1 MRVRKSVRVLAL
13 LLCLSLMTVPVKV
26 SAYYDDYVEMPT
38 LEYHN
43 NGDLK
48 NVTFQGS
55 LIRRNSN
62 GGYIVIM
69 TNRLRSAVEGTGYG
83 DFTDYGFYGGKFRDF
98 AAVEEDDNKNS
109 TFGIVAYTELLLP
122 KQSSISISLQE
133 RVISQSNSG
142 VYYMY
147 LWTQYNG
154 YCYPDQLLARIT
166 VTETDITVD
175 PATSI
180 NACND
185 EKYFYIVP
193 PAHMTRDPQSG
204 EELQEEVVK
213 GSAINPVIYMA
224 NEGYYFPENY
234 ISRAWGG
241 ITVTRDNERQITVS
255 GTLSTPNQYVRLT
268 LTEPTEKPATYTV
281 TVTPA
286 DHMKRETNSGEAT
299 QSGLTGAMKDVVYTA
314 DPGYYFPDNYS
325 VLPVNGITV
334 TKNSESKITVS
345 GTPTADTKIQL
356 IAPEKKVVTYNVTV
370 TAADHMTRETDS
382 GEAIQI
388 GLTGAMKD
396 VVYTADPGYY
406 FPDNYSVATVN
417 GITVTKNSERQII
430 VSGTPTADTK
440 IQLIAPT
447 EKPATYTVTV
457 TPADHM
463 TRKTDSGLETQSG
476 LTGAMKDVVYTAEN
490 GYYFP
495 ESYSVAAL
503 NGITVTRNNDSEI
516 TVSGTPTAN
525 TEIKLSAPTEKTTT
539 PPSTEPTS
547 APATPT
553 PAPATPT
560 PVPATPTPV
569 PATPTSVPA
578 TPTPASS
585 NNNSNN
591 DSDNSSD
598 SQVSQVTATPAPTPK
613 AITYTV
619 QKGDSLWKIARRNG
633 CGLQALMEANR
644 ELLKNSDR
652 IYPNQK
658 LIIPTSDATPNVPLW
673 QQPAALPNSGAYR
686 TYKVQKGDSLWKIA
700 HENGCSLEE
709 LVILNNISA
718 DRVKLIY
725 PGWELLIPK
734 K

>member
-13 LLCLSLMTVPVKV
+13 LLCLSLMAVPVKV
-26 SAYYDDYVEMPT
+26 SALAYFEDVNMLEPKYYD
-38 LEYHN
+38 

-48 NVTFQGS
+48 QVTFDNPE
-55 LIRRNSN
+55 LIRYGST

-69 TNRLRSAVEGTGYG
+69 TKRLRSVVQGRENYKKYG
-83 DFTDYGFYGGKFRDF
+83 DFTDLGVYGSRFNNFD
-98 AAVEEDDNKNS
+98 AVKEEDQNNH
-109 TFGIVAYTELLLP
+109 TFEIIAYTQKLT
-122 KQSSISISLQE
+122 QGNTISISVDQGKISTSNQE
-133 RVISQSNSG
+133 

-147 LWTQYNG
+147 LWTQYSG
-154 YCYPDQLLARIT
+154 HCYPDQLLAKIT
-166 VTETDITVD
+166 VTETNITVD
-175 PATSI
+175 PATSV
-180 NACND
+180 NACKD
-185 EKYFYIVP
+185 TRCFYIDP
-193 PAHMTRDPQSG
+193 PAHMTRDTSSG
-204 EELQEEVVK
+204 AELQEDVVK
-213 GSAINPVIYMA
+213 GSAIASVIYTA
-224 NEGYYFPENY
+224 DEGYYFPTDYTSMAGN
-234 ISRAWGG
+234 G
-241 ITVTRDNERQITVS
+241 ITVTRNSENKITVS
-255 GTLSTPNQYVRLT
+255 GTLTTDAILT
-268 LTEPTEKPATYTV
+268 LTEPTKKSATYTV
-281 TVTPA
+281 TVTA
-286 DHMKRETNSGEAT
+286 AAHMTRKTTSGLET
-299 QSGLTGAMKDVVYTA
+299 QSGLTGTMKDVVYTA
-314 DPGYYFPDNYS
+314 ENGYYFPEDYS
-325 VLPVNGITV
+325 VSSENGITV
-334 TKNSESKITVS
+334 TRNNDSEIT
-345 GTPTADTKIQL
+345 
-356 IAPEKKVVTYNVTV
+356 
-370 TAADHMTRETDS
+370 
-382 GEAIQI
+382 
-388 GLTGAMKD
+388 
-396 VVYTADPGYY
+396 
-406 FPDNYSVATVN
+406 
-417 GITVTKNSERQII
+417 

-476 LTGAMKDVVYTAEN
+476 LTGVMKDVVYTAEN

-516 TVSGTPTAN
+516 TVSGTPTAD
-525 TEIKLSAPTEKTTT
+525 TVIQLTAPTEKTTT
-539 PPSTEPTS
+539 PPSTE
-547 APATPT
+547 

-560 PVPATPTPV
+560 PVPATPTPA
-569 PATPTSVPA
+569 P
-578 TPTPASS
+578 S
-585 NNNSNN
+585 NNDSNN

-598 SQVSQVTATPAPTPK
+598 SQVSQVTVTPAPTPE

-633 CGLQALMEANR
+633 CSLQALMEANK

-700 HENGCSLEE
+700 YENGCSLEE

-725 PGWELLIPK
+725 PGWELLIPEK
-734 K
+734 

>member
-26 SAYYDDYVEMPT
+26 SADYYDVEMST
-38 LEYHN
+38 LRHYN

-55 LIRRNSN
+55 LIRGNSE

-69 TNRLRSAVEGTGYG
+69 TKRLRSAVEGTGYG

-98 AAVEEDDNKNS
+98 VAVEKYDKNNR
-109 TFGIVAYTELLLP
+109 TFGIVASTELLRP
-122 KQSSISISLQE
+122 KQYSISISLQE
-133 RVISQSNSG
+133 GVISQSNPG

-154 YCYPDQLLARIT
+154 FCYPDQLLARIT
-166 VTETDITVD
+166 VTETDIIVD
-175 PATSI
+175 PATSL
-180 NACND
+180 NACKD
-185 EKYFYIVP
+185 AIYFYIAP

-204 EELQEEVVK
+204 AELQEDVVQ
-213 GSAINPVIYMA
+213 GSAIDSVIYTA
-224 NEGYYFPENY
+224 DEGYYFPKDY
-234 ISRAWGG
+234 RSMTVKG
-241 ITVTRDNERQITVS
+241 ITVTRDSERQITVS
-255 GTLSTPNQYVRLT
+255 GTLNHYVQLT
-268 LTEPTEKPATYTV
+268 LTEPTEKSATYTV
-281 TVTPA
+281 TVTAA
-286 DHMKRETNSGEAT
+286 DHMKRETESGEAT
-299 QSGLTGAMKDVVYTA
+299 QSGLTGAMTNVVYTA
-314 DPGYYFPDNYS
+314 DEGYYFPEDYS
-325 VLPVNGITV
+325 AQDKNGITV
-334 TKNSESKITVS
+334 TRN
-345 GTPTADTKIQL
+345 
-356 IAPEKKVVTYNVTV
+356 
-370 TAADHMTRETDS
+370 
-382 GEAIQI
+382 GE
-388 GLTGAMKD
+388 
-396 VVYTADPGYY
+396 
-406 FPDNYSVATVN
+406 N
-417 GITVTKNSERQII
+417 QII
-430 VSGTPTADTK
+430 VSGTPTADTE

-447 EKPATYTVTV
+447 AKSATYTVTV
-457 TPADHM
+457 IPAEHM
-463 TRKTDSGLETQSG
+463 TRKTDSGAETQSG
-476 LTGAMKDVVYTAEN
+476 LTGIMKDVVYTADE

-495 ESYSVAAL
+495 DSYPVPTV
-503 NGITVTRNNDSEI
+503 NGITVTRNGENQI

-525 TEIKLSAPTEKTTT
+525 TEIKLTAPTEKTTT
-539 PPSTEPTS
+539 PPSTEPAPATP

-560 PVPATPTPV
+560 PVPATPTPA
-569 PATPTSVPA
+569 P
-578 TPTPASS
+578 S

-598 SQVSQVTATPAPTPK
+598 SQVSQATATPAPTPE
-613 AITYTV
+613 AITYAV

-633 CGLQALMEANR
+633 CSLQALMEANK

-725 PGWELLIPK
+725 PGWELLIPEK
-734 K
+734 

>member
-1 MRVRKSVRVLAL
+1 MK
-13 LLCLSLMTVPVKV
+13 K
-26 SAYYDDYVEMPT
+26 DD
-38 LEYHN
+38 
-43 NGDLK
+43 
-48 NVTFQGS
+48 
-55 LIRRNSN
+55 
-62 GGYIVIM
+62 
-69 TNRLRSAVEGTGYG
+69 
-83 DFTDYGFYGGKFRDF
+83 
-98 AAVEEDDNKNS
+98 EENS
-109 TFGIVAYTELLLP
+109 TFGIVAYTELLCP
-122 KQSSISISLQE
+122 EQYSISISLPKE
-133 RVISQSNSG
+133 VISKSKPE

-166 VTETDITVD
+166 VTKTDIIVD
-175 PATSI
+175 PATSL
-180 NACND
+180 NACKNAI
-185 EKYFYIVP
+185 YFYIAP
-193 PAHMTRDPQSG
+193 PVHMTRDTSSG
-204 EELQEEVVK
+204 AELQEDVVQ
-213 GSAINPVIYMA
+213 GSAIDSVIYMA
-224 NEGYYFPENY
+224 DEGYYFPENY

-241 ITVTRDNERQITVS
+241 ITVTRDNERKITVS
-255 GTLSTPNQYVRLT
+255 GTLNRYGQLT

-281 TVTPA
+281 TVTAA

-314 DPGYYFPDNYS
+314 DPGYYFPEGYS
-325 VLPVNGITV
+325 VQGKNGITV
-334 TKNSESKITVS
+334 TRNDDSQITVS
-345 GTPTADTKIQL
+345 GTPTADTQIQL
-356 IAPEKKVVTYNVTV
+356 IAPTEKPATYTVTV
-370 TAADHMTRETDS
+370 IPAAYMTRKTDS
-382 GEAIQI
+382 GLETQS
-388 GLTGAMKD
+388 GLTGAMKE
-396 VVYTADPGYY
+396 VVYTAKDGYY
-406 FPDNYSVATVN
+406 FPESYSVEALN
-417 GITVTKNSERQII
+417 GITVTRNNDSEIT

-457 TPADHM
+457 IPADHM

-495 ESYSVAAL
+495 EDYSVSSE

-560 PVPATPTPV
+560 PVPATPTPA
-569 PATPTSVPA
+569 PATPTPAPATPTPAPATPTPAPATPAPATPTPVPA

-585 NNNSNN
+585 NNDSNN

-598 SQVSQVTATPAPTPK
+598 SQVSQVTATPAPTPET
-613 AITYTV
+613 ITYTV

-633 CGLQALMEANR
+633 CSLQALMEANR

-725 PGWELLIPK
+725 PGWELLIPAK
-734 K
+734 

>member
-1 MRVRKSVRVLAL
+1 MRVRKSVRALAL
-13 LLCLSLMTVPVKV
+13 LLCLSLMAVPVKV
-26 SAYYDDYVEMPT
+26 SAYDYDYVKMPT
-38 LEYHN
+38 LEYHD

-48 NVTFQGS
+48 NVTFDGD
-55 LIRRNSN
+55 LIRYNSA
-62 GGYIVIM
+62 GGHIVIM
-69 TNRLRSAVEGTGYG
+69 TNRLRSVVEGTEFG
-83 DFTDYGFYGGKFRDF
+83 DFTDYGFYGRNFKDF
-98 AAVEEDDNKNS
+98 AAVEENERLNN
-109 TFGIVAYTELLLP
+109 TFGIVASTELLLP

-133 RVISQSNSG
+133 RVISKSNPG
-142 VYYMY
+142 IYYMY
-147 LWTQYNG
+147 LWTQYRG
-154 YCYPDQLLARIT
+154 HCYPDQLLARIT
-166 VTETDITVD
+166 VKDTGITVD

-185 EKYFYIVP
+185 ERYFYIVP
-193 PAHMTRDPQSG
+193 PAHMTRDTSSG
-204 EELQEEVVK
+204 AELQEGVVI
-213 GSAINPVIYMA
+213 GSDIVSVIYTA
-224 NEGYYFPENY
+224 NEGYYFPKDY
-234 ISRAWGG
+234 TSLAPDG
-241 ITVTRDNERQITVS
+241 ITVTWNSEKQITVS
-255 GTLSTPNQYVRLT
+255 GTLTTNTKLT
-268 LTEPTEKPATYTV
+268 LREPTEKPATYTV

-286 DHMKRETNSGEAT
+286 DHMTRKTDSGLAT
-299 QSGLTGAMKDVVYTA
+299 QSGLTGAMTKVVYTA
-314 DPGYYFPDNYS
+314 EADYYFPESYS
-325 VLPVNGITV
+325 VEALNGITV
-334 TKNSESKITVS
+334 TRNNDSEIT
-345 GTPTADTKIQL
+345 
-356 IAPEKKVVTYNVTV
+356 
-370 TAADHMTRETDS
+370 
-382 GEAIQI
+382 
-388 GLTGAMKD
+388 
-396 VVYTADPGYY
+396 
-406 FPDNYSVATVN
+406 
-417 GITVTKNSERQII
+417 

-476 LTGAMKDVVYTAEN
+476 LTGVMKDVVYTAEN

-516 TVSGTPTAN
+516 TVSGTPTAD
-525 TEIKLSAPTEKTTT
+525 TVIQLTAPTEKTTT
-539 PPSTEPTS
+539 PPSTE
-547 APATPT
+547 

-560 PVPATPTPV
+560 PVPATPTPA
-569 PATPTSVPA
+569 P
-578 TPTPASS
+578 S

-598 SQVSQVTATPAPTPK
+598 SQVSQVTATPAPTPE

-633 CGLQALMEANR
+633 CSLQTLMEANK

-725 PGWELLIPK
+725 PGWELLIPEK
-734 K
+734 

>member
-1 MRVRKSVRVLAL
+1 M
-13 LLCLSLMTVPVKV
+13 
-26 SAYYDDYVEMPT
+26 
-38 LEYHN
+38 
-43 NGDLK
+43 
-48 NVTFQGS
+48 
-55 LIRRNSN
+55 
-62 GGYIVIM
+62 IM

-133 RVISQSNSG
+133 RVISQSNPG

-281 TVTPA
+281 TVIPA
-286 DHMKRETNSGEAT
+286 AYMTRKTDSGLET
-299 QSGLTGAMKDVVYTA
+299 QSGLTGAMTDVVYKA
-314 DPGYYFPDNYS
+314 EEGYYFPEGYS
-325 VLPVNGITV
+325 VQGKNGITV
-334 TKNSESKITVS
+334 TRNDDSQIT
-345 GTPTADTKIQL
+345 
-356 IAPEKKVVTYNVTV
+356 
-370 TAADHMTRETDS
+370 
-382 GEAIQI
+382 
-388 GLTGAMKD
+388 
-396 VVYTADPGYY
+396 
-406 FPDNYSVATVN
+406 
-417 GITVTKNSERQII
+417 

-457 TPADHM
+457 IPADHM

-476 LTGAMKDVVYTAEN
+476 LTGAMKEVVYTAKD

-495 ESYSVAAL
+495 ESYSVEAL

-553 PAPATPT
+553 PVPATPT

-569 PATPTSVPA
+569 PATPTPAPATPTPAPATPTPAPATPTPAPATPTPAPATPAPATPTPVPA

-585 NNNSNN
+585 NNDSNN

-598 SQVSQVTATPAPTPK
+598 SQVSQVTATPAPTPET
-613 AITYTV
+613 ITYTV

-633 CGLQALMEANR
+633 CSLQALMEANR

-725 PGWELLIPK
+725 PGWELLIPEK
-734 K
+734 

>member
-175 PATSI
+175 PATSL
-180 NACND
+180 NACKD
-185 EKYFYIVP
+185 AIYFYIAP

-204 EELQEEVVK
+204 AELQEDVVQ
-213 GSAINPVIYMA
+213 GSAIDSVIYTA
-224 NEGYYFPENY
+224 DEGYYFPKDY
-234 ISRAWGG
+234 RSMTVKG
-241 ITVTRDNERQITVS
+241 ITVTRDSERQITVS
-255 GTLSTPNQYVRLT
+255 GTLNHYVQLT
-268 LTEPTEKPATYTV
+268 LTEPTEKSATYTV
-281 TVTPA
+281 TVTAA
-286 DHMKRETNSGEAT
+286 DHMKRETESGEAT
-299 QSGLTGAMKDVVYTA
+299 QSGLTGAMTNVVYTA
-314 DPGYYFPDNYS
+314 DEGYYFPEDYS
-325 VLPVNGITV
+325 AQDKNGITV
-334 TKNSESKITVS
+334 TRN
-345 GTPTADTKIQL
+345 
-356 IAPEKKVVTYNVTV
+356 
-370 TAADHMTRETDS
+370 
-382 GEAIQI
+382 GE
-388 GLTGAMKD
+388 
-396 VVYTADPGYY
+396 
-406 FPDNYSVATVN
+406 N
-417 GITVTKNSERQII
+417 QII
-430 VSGTPTADTK
+430 VSGTPTADTE

-447 EKPATYTVTV
+447 AKSATYTVTV
-457 TPADHM
+457 IPAEHM
-463 TRKTDSGLETQSG
+463 TRKTDSGAETQSG
-476 LTGAMKDVVYTAEN
+476 LTGIMKDVVYTADE

-495 ESYSVAAL
+495 DSYPVPTV
-503 NGITVTRNNDSEI
+503 NGITVTRNGENQI

-525 TEIKLSAPTEKTTT
+525 TEIKLTAPTEKTTT
-539 PPSTEPTS
+539 PPSTEPAPATP

-560 PVPATPTPV
+560 PVPATPTPA
-569 PATPTSVPA
+569 P
-578 TPTPASS
+578 S

-598 SQVSQVTATPAPTPK
+598 SQVSQVTAPPAPTPE

-633 CGLQALMEANR
+633 CSLQALMEANR

-725 PGWELLIPK
+725 PGWELLIPEK
-734 K
+734 